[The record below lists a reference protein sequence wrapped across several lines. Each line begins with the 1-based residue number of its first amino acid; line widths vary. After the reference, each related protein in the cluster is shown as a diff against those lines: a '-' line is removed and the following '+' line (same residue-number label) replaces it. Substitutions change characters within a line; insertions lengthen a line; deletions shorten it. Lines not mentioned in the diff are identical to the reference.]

1 MTRLLLVLAASLL
14 AVPVALADGPM
25 PSVTQNGDGV
35 PTADGRSRY
44 VAVGAFGGSTVLA
57 QIGAKGA
64 VLRTLQLDGDWGLP
78 IATYGTSAEGLS
90 HDDRTLVLRRFDR
103 STFALV
109 DARTLRL
116 RATVP
121 LRGDFAYDALS
132 PDARR
137 LYLIQHVDA
146 TNLNRYV
153 VRAFD
158 TGTLRLLPGR
168 IADRTQKGW
177 VMEGTPMSRATS
189 ADGRWVYT
197 LYGNNANFAF
207 VHALDTVRG
216 VAHCVGL
223 PVRNVDALLSLHG
236 STLYAGK
243 WRIDTATWRVSRHT
257 AGGVPWWW
265 LVAGVGLLLGGGA
278 AAWLR
283 RRRVP
288 AADAAGGAVLAA
300 GAAAVARRHRPGLSA
315 GHDVPRGLGPARRR
329 RVRGVGGRPTARRR
343 LVPALHRRGAR

>member
-90 HDDRTLVLRRFDR
+90 HDGRTLVLRRFDR

-158 TGTLRLLPGR
+158 TETLRLLPGR

-197 LYGNNANFAF
+197 LYGNADNFAF

-223 PVRNVDALLSLHG
+223 PVRNVDALLSLQG
-236 STLYAGK
+236 STLSAGK
-243 WRIDTATWRVSRHT
+243 WRIDTATWRVSRHR
-257 AGGVPWWW
+257 GGGFPWWT
-265 LVAGVGLLLGGGA
+265 LAGVALLLGGGA